1 MNHAEEP
8 RFAALCNLDLNAV
21 TRGRPFPVERLD
33 AVLAEGLP
41 WVPSNVCISAA
52 NTIPPDNPFG
62 PVGETKLV
70 PAEGVRPLIFPARE
84 DRPAMAFYLAD
95 IRHHDGSFWETCPRS
110 QLKRALGDLA
120 ARHGLHLKV
129 GFEHECYI
137 TGLEASPSGAYSLAG
152 ARKASGLAEDVQRI
166 LATAGTRLEQFIPE
180 FGVDQFE
187 VSTPLAEALAA
198 ADIAVYAREAI
209 RDACRAKGAHVTFA
223 PKPDLAQAGSGVHI
237 HMSLWDGEGR
247 PVTAANGALTSTGAA
262 FTAGLLK
269 HLEAVMAYTT
279 PSPNS
284 FQRIAES
291 SWVGVF
297 ACFGVR
303 NREAAVRLCPRTPAA
318 DGTHPGASLEFRLCD
333 GASNPYLALAALVR
347 AGMAGIAEGLPA
359 PQSVEI
365 DPAKIDPVEREAAGF
380 RRVPGSLEAC
390 LSAAEPLAA
399 DWFGPVFWQAYGAS
413 RRNEIAD
420 AKAAGDDYPAVLS
433 RIV

>member
-21 TRGRPFPVERLD
+21 ARGRPFPIERLD

-41 WVPSNVCISAA
+41 WVPSNVCISAS

-62 PVGETKLV
+62 PVGETRLV
-70 PAEGVRPLIFPARE
+70 PADVRPMILPMRE
-84 DRPAMAFYLAD
+84 DRPAMALYLAD

-110 QLKRALGDLA
+110 QLARALADLE
-120 ARHGLHLKV
+120 RQHGLTLKA

-137 TGLEASPSGAYSLAG
+137 YGLQQTPSGAYSLAG
-152 ARKASGLAEDVQRI
+152 MRKGSGLAEDVQRTM
-166 LATAGTRLEQFIPE
+166 ASAGTRLEQFIPE

-187 VSTPLAEALAA
+187 VSTPVADALTA
-198 ADIAVYAREAI
+198 ADHAVFAREAV
-209 RDACRAKGAHVTFA
+209 RDGGRALGAHVTFA
-223 PKPDLAQAGSGVHI
+223 PKPDLTQAGSGVHI
-237 HMSLWDGEGR
+237 HVSLWGTDGT
-247 PVTAANGALTSTGAA
+247 PATAKDGALTATGAA
-262 FTAGLLK
+262 FTAGILK

-303 NREAAVRLCPRTPAA
+303 NREAAIRLCPRTPAG

-347 AGMAGIAEGLPA
+347 AGMMGLAEGLGA
-359 PQSVEI
+359 PESVEI
-365 DPAKIDPVEREAAGF
+365 DPARIDPATREAAGH
-380 RRVPGSLEAC
+380 RRVPHALDTC
-390 LSAAEPLAA
+390 LAAAEPLAA

-413 RRNEIAD
+413 RRNEIND
-420 AKAAGDDYPAVLS
+420 AAAAGEAYPAQLS